1 MSCKLLDQLC
11 CKVTGST
18 CGRYT
23 CVGGR
28 VAQLALAA
36 ASAAFASAGK
46 EIMRKRDESEGKGG
60 ERALIKHDCTII
72 VWDIHKIN
80 KANQS

>member
-1 MSCKLLDQLC
+1 MSSKLLDQLC
-11 CKVTGST
+11 SKVIEST

-46 EIMRKRDESEGKGG
+46 EIMRDRDESEGREGR
-60 ERALIKHDCTII
+60 EC
-72 VWDIHKIN
+72 
-80 KANQS
+80 